1 MASQTGICKLALI
14 RMGEPPITS
23 LDDGSKAANTFLA
36 IWDTVI
42 DIVLR
47 DHPWNFAI
55 ARAIPPLLDETPTW
69 GFASVFQLPGDC
81 VRVLGIGDSDG
92 ADINPLITYKIEGR
106 KLYTD
111 ETAVY
116 LKYVTR
122 EISVGMFDARFTSA
136 VASRLGMET
145 AIYLTQKP
153 EVKAQMQKEYILELS
168 GARGIDAQEDTPQEV
183 VISGDWEDSRL

>member
-1 MASQTGICKLALI
+1 LALI
-14 RMGEPPITS
+14 RMGGPPITS
-23 LDDGSKAANTFLA
+23 LDDGSKIANTFKA
-36 IWDTVI
+36 IWDTVV

-55 ARAIPPLLDETPTW
+55 ARSNMTLLAETPTW
-69 GFASVFQLPGDC
+69 GFTYVFQLPTDC
-81 VRVLGIGDSDG
+81 LRILGIGDSDNV
-92 ADINPLITYKIEGR
+92 DINPLLVYKIEGQ

-111 ETAVY
+111 ESAVY
-116 LKYVTR
+116 LKYVQRITS
-122 EISVGMFDARFTSA
+122 IGTFDARFASA
-136 VASRLGMET
+136 LASRLAMET

-153 EVKAQMQKEYILELS
+153 EVKSQMQKEYFLELS

>member
-1 MASQTGICKLALI
+1 MASQIGICNLALI
-14 RMGEPPITS
+14 RMGGPPITS
-23 LDDGSKAANTFLA
+23 LDDGSKIANTFKA
-36 IWDTVI
+36 IWDTVV

-55 ARAIPPLLDETPTW
+55 ARSNMTLLAETPTW
-69 GFASVFQLPGDC
+69 GFTYVFQLPTDC
-81 VRVLGIGDSDG
+81 LRILGIGDSDNV
-92 ADINPLITYKIEGR
+92 DINPLLVYKIEGQ

-111 ETAVY
+111 ESAVY
-116 LKYVTR
+116 LKYVQRITS
-122 EISVGMFDARFTSA
+122 IGTFDARFASA
-136 VASRLGMET
+136 LASRLAMET

-153 EVKAQMQKEYILELS
+153 EVKSQMQKEYFLELS